1 MPRKERLFFALNVS
15 PSAQAGL
22 ISEASAELSMP
33 GVGGHAEDH
42 RQSQQQKRKWASD
55 LQDKGT
61 YLREGRT
68 GPGRW
73 WVCL

>member
-1 MPRKERLFFALNVS
+1 MPREERVFFALNVS

-22 ISEASAELSMP
+22 ISEASAEPSMP
-33 GVGGHAEDH
+33 GVGHAEDH
-42 RQSQQQKRKWASD
+42 RQSQQQKRKRASD
-55 LQDKGT
+55 LQNKGT
-61 YLREGRT
+61 YLREGKM